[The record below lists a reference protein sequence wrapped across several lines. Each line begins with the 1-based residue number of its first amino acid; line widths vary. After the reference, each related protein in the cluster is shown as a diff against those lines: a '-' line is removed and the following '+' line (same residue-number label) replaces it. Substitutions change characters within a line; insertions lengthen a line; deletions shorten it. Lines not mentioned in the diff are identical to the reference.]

1 MNNHILIRNALLGS
15 WNVGSEYIRLCGNE
29 KFETPDE
36 LSSRFNIN
44 VLLQTLF
51 REPSEFSA
59 ELLMES
65 YLNAQNGDEGNQLFL
80 RAFKIDDEYAV
91 SIDEHIYLRKLV
103 KKTDEPYAHIIP
115 WYYQYAQLYIGD
127 AWWSSQEE
135 ILQDI
140 QEMSFIGFL
149 KKYKGF

>member
-91 SIDEHIYLRKLV
+91 SIDPRRIVDTLMWQCANGKSSEGLYEAFEIWSKFV
-103 KKTDEPYAHIIP
+103 PAQPSKTN
-115 WYYQYAQLYIGD
+115 
-127 AWWSSQEE
+127 
-135 ILQDI
+135 
-140 QEMSFIGFL
+140 
-149 KKYKGF
+149 

>member
-91 SIDEHIYLRKLV
+91 SIDEHIYLRKLE
-103 KKTDEPYAHIIP
+103 KKTDEPYAHV
-115 WYYQYAQLYIGD
+115 QFVGTTV
-127 AWWSSQEE
+127 
-135 ILQDI
+135 
-140 QEMSFIGFL
+140 
-149 KKYKGF
+149 